1 MEAALAETLL
11 RQGRIADA
19 EALLSG
25 VASDK
30 PGRPDWSAS
39 YLRAVLGATLTA
51 KGSFP
56 EAESLLSPALQAMG
70 GLRSRTLASE
80 WYQQDQV
87 RQWLASVH
95 EKQGKAAVA
104 TAPAKR
110 D

>member
-25 VASDK
+25 AVSGKQAA
-30 PGRPDWSAS
+30 PGWSAS
-39 YLRAVLGATLTA
+39 YLRAVLGATLAA
-51 KGSFP
+51 KGSFS
-56 EAESLLSPALQAMG
+56 EAESLLSPALQEMS
-70 GLRSRTLASE
+70 GLRNRTFASE

-87 RQWLASVH
+87 RQWLASAR
-95 EKQGKAAVA
+95 EKQGKTAIA